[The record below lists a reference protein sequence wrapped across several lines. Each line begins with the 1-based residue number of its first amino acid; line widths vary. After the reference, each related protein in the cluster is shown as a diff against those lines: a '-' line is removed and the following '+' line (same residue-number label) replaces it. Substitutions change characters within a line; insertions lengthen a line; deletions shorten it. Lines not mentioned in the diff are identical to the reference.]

1 MELSPKQQGFEL
13 IKKAKK
19 ILLVTKDNPNTDVI
33 GSLLALG
40 IALEK
45 MDKEVDMITTGKL
58 NPSFSFLPNFGKLKN
73 NLKNNKNFVITLDTS
88 KTKIG
93 QFSYDFDNDGNKL
106 NIYITPKEGEYD
118 SKHITTKKEGLKYDL
133 VVCLGSVDLDSIGI
147 VYEQNTELFYETP
160 IINIDNQPSNELF
173 GEVNLVDLKASSTA
187 EILYPFLEFIDKN
200 NIDDKVATC
209 ILSSII
215 ASTNSFQASNTTPQ
229 AFNLA
234 SELISLGADQ
244 QKIIQSLYKNKS
256 LDSLKLWGRALARV
270 KFDDDYK
277 IAWTLITSDD
287 FKKTN
292 SSEKELEGIENE
304 LTTSIADAE
313 IIIIL
318 YEQEGKVSGVIKTL
332 KKSNLEILSRRFDVS
347 PQDALIKINFKNK
360 TLLEAE
366 QIVFEKIRTK
376 IE

>member
-13 IKKAKK
+13 IQKSKK
-19 ILLVTKDNPNTDVI
+19 ILLVTKENPEADSI

-45 MDKEVDMITTGKL
+45 IDKEVDMVANGKL
-58 NPSFSFLPNFGKLKN
+58 DPAFSFLPYFDKVRD

-88 KTKIG
+88 ETKIG

-106 NIYITPKEGEYD
+106 NIYITPKNGDYD
-118 SKHITTKKEGLKYDL
+118 SKHITTKKVGSQYDL
-133 VVCLGSVDLDSIGI
+133 IICIGSLDLESIGT
-147 VYEQNTELFYETP
+147 VYNQNTELFYETP
-160 IINIDNQPSNELF
+160 IINIDNQSANELF
-173 GEVNLVDLKASSTA
+173 GEVNIVDLKASSTA
-187 EILYPFLEFIDKN
+187 EVLYPFLEFFDKN
-200 NIDDKVATC
+200 AIDSKIATC

-215 ASTNSFQASNTTPQ
+215 FSTRSFQAANTTPQ

-256 LDSLKLWGRALARV
+256 LDSLKLWGRALARI
-270 KFDDDYK
+270 KFDNDYK
-277 IAWTLITSDD
+277 IVWTLITRDD

-292 SSEKELEGIENE
+292 SSEKDLVGIEDE
-304 LTTSIADAE
+304 LAASITEAE

-318 YEQEGKVSGVIKTL
+318 YEKENEISGLIKTL
-332 KKSNLEILSRRFDVS
+332 KKSNLEILSKRFNVS
-347 PQDALIKINFKNK
+347 AQNDLIHISFKDK
-360 TLLEAE
+360 TLFEVE
-366 QIVFEKIRTK
+366 QLVFEKIKTK
-376 IE
+376 IS